1 MKLYKNLG
9 LFEGVV
15 DLKGVAFF
23 SGGKDGLYAVYLAQK
38 SGIEVPY
45 LLLLKTTLGV
55 SPHYENIE
63 SLKMLADSMKKELL
77 VFDMK
82 NGSNGLANFIT
93 SLNVSFI
100 VGGDVFLEE
109 HFNWINYLAQNSGSA
124 VLEPLYGKKTIDLA
138 EDMVRDGFEYS
149 IIAVDNSKLAKN
161 WLGYTFKSS
170 SDVKNFV
177 FENPNVDPLGEGG
190 EFHTVVLKSP
200 LFKSSFSIKEHVFKE
215 SKKYN
220 YLKFFIKRD
229 EVLS

>member
-1 MKLYKNLG
+1 MKG
-9 LFEGVV
+9 I
-15 DLKGVAFF
+15 AFF

-45 LLLLKTTLGV
+45 LLLLKTTLGI

-100 VGGDVFLEE
+100 IGGDIFLEE
-109 HFNWINYLAQNSGSA
+109 HLNWIKYLAQNSDTTA
-124 VLEPLYGKKTIDLA
+124 LEPLYGEKTINIA
-138 EDMVRDGFEYS
+138 EDMVQHGFKYS
-149 IIAVDNSKLAKN
+149 IIAIDNSKLAKS
-161 WLGYTFKSS
+161 WLGYTFKSP
-170 SDVKNFV
+170 SDVKKFI

-200 LFKSSFSIKEHVFKE
+200 LFEDSFSIKECIFKE
-215 SKKYN
+215 SKKYD
-220 YLKFFIKRD
+220 YLRFSIKRD
-229 EVLS
+229 EVSP